1 MNQPTQLPPRRD
13 TLFLTIIGILS
24 VVVPVLVAILLF
36 IPQTGK
42 LGDLD
47 VSFLPHLNAVLN
59 SATAVALVVGWLF
72 VRNHNL
78 PYEKRTRYHRTAMIA
93 AFVLSIGFLIAYVIY
108 HYQAPPTRF
117 GDTDHSGVVTE
128 AEKLAVGGL
137 RYVYLVL
144 LLTHIVLAAVVV
156 PFVLLALYYAFTGQY
171 TKHTRTTRYTLP
183 IWLYVAV
190 TGVIVYLMISP
201 YYA

>member
-1 MNQPTQLPPRRD
+1 MNQPTQIKPTKDKLY
-13 TLFLTIIGILS
+13 LTIIGILS
-24 VVVPVLVAILLF
+24 VAVPVLVAVLLF

-59 SATAVALVVGWLF
+59 SATAIALVVGWVLI
-72 VRNHNL
+72 RNRDL
-78 PYEKRTRYHRTAMIA
+78 SYEKRTSYHRTAMMA
-93 AFVLSIGFLIAYVIY
+93 AFVLSSIFLVCYVIY
-108 HYQAPPTRF
+108 HFQAPPTRF
-117 GDTDHSGVVTE
+117 GDLNHNGLVEDS
-128 AEKLAVGGL
+128 EKLLVGGI
-137 RYVYLVL
+137 RYLYLFL

-156 PFVLLALYYAFTGQY
+156 PFVLLAIYFAFTGQY
-171 TKHTRTTRYTLP
+171 TRHTRTTKYTFP